1 MGVNW
6 RKPIML
12 GILKATK
19 SPIPGEL
26 RLIRSLERKPGE
38 EILSL
43 QNQRLSSLLQHAWQ
57 HTEYYNEVLSD
68 CGVVRDGKVNLDRF
82 EDIPFL
88 TKDILRDEADRLR
101 AKKVPK
107 GRTPYKDSSGGST
120 TGQPARFWQDSYY
133 WDMNIAN
140 KLYHFEV
147 LGKDLGDSEMKI
159 WGSERDLTTGTI
171 GFTAKLKNYIYN
183 RRFEQCFHL
192 PEEQV
197 VSIVNDINRFKPK
210 IIWTYRDGM
219 DVIAG
224 YILRNGLRPH
234 SPVAIYA
241 GGATLYPHI
250 VERIEKAFRAPVINF
265 YGSREL
271 GDVAC
276 QCEEKGGLH
285 IASMFNKVEVID
297 EAGNTLVDEDGE
309 LVVTALMNYTMPFI
323 RYRVGDMGKLTSA
336 SCPCGRGWPMLEH
349 VSGRVVEVLIN
360 SKGDRIDPIYMLMV
374 GSDAFADSVQ
384 RYQIVQ
390 EELARITVRSILAPG
405 VSQEQIQPQL
415 KTIREKIRFLMGED
429 CVVDFEF
436 VDDIPLTK
444 SGKHPYIVRK
454 VSLDGPAGVTDA
466 NDRPHGAVR

>member
-1 MGVNW
+1 MNW
-6 RKPIML
+6 RKPVML
-12 GILKATK
+12 GILKATN

-26 RLIRSLERKPGE
+26 NFIRSIERQSREDIFGF
-38 EILSL
+38 
-43 QNQRLSSLLQHAWQ
+43 QNQRLTALLQHAWK
-57 HTEYYNEVLSD
+57 HTDYYREVLSD
-68 CGVVRDGKVNLDRF
+68 CRVVRDGKVDLDRF
-82 EDIPFL
+82 EEIPFL

-101 AKKVPK
+101 AKVVPK
-107 GRTPYKDSSGGST
+107 GRSPYPNSSGGST
-120 TGQPARFWQDSYY
+120 TGQPASFWQDSYY

-147 LGKDLGDSEMKI
+147 LGKELGDSEMKV

-183 RRFEQCFHL
+183 RKFEQCFLL
-192 PEEQV
+192 PEKQIL
-197 VSIVNDINRFKPK
+197 SIINDINRFKPK

-219 DVIAG
+219 DVIAS
-224 YILRNGLRPH
+224 YILRNGLTPY

-250 VERIEKAFRAPVINF
+250 VERIEKAFQAPVINF

-297 EAGNTLVDEDGE
+297 KQGNSVLDQEGE
-309 LVVTALMNYTMPFI
+309 LTVTTLMNYTMPLI
-323 RYRVGDMGKLTSA
+323 RYRVGDVGNLTSEQ
-336 SCPCGRGWPMLEH
+336 CPCGRGWPMLGH
-349 VSGRVVEVLIN
+349 VSGRVVDVLIN
-360 SKGDRIDPIYMLMV
+360 SKGEHIDPIYMLMV
-374 GSDAFADSVQ
+374 GAAAFRDLVQ

-390 EELARITVRSILAPG
+390 EDLSKIIVRIILTPH
-405 VSQEQIQPQL
+405 VSEEQVQPQL
-415 KTIREKIRFLMGED
+415 MPLREKIKFLMGND
-429 CVVDFEF
+429 CDVIFEF

-444 SGKHPYIVRK
+444 SGKHPYVIQKLPLNR
-454 VSLDGPAGVTDA
+454 PEGVIE
-466 NDRPHGAVR
+466 